1 MTVMDYEARTYP
13 KHLLEECQSGLL
25 LFASGRMG
33 SADGQWF
40 REAGLEDVTAVDW
53 DEKTLEPFSD
63 LYPDSWLYLRAN
75 VFDWVY
81 QQRGSTWDI
90 VSADAPSQHGHRLT
104 EMLPAYCAL
113 AEKFVTATMSTDV
126 KDANTDQL
134 PPEPAGWSYVGEPV
148 WRADYMERRYW
159 WLVLEKA

>member
-1 MTVMDYEARTYP
+1 MTVMDFEARTYP
-13 KHLLEECQSGLL
+13 KHLLEECESGLL

-40 REAGLEDVTAVDW
+40 REARLEDVTAVDW
-53 DEKTLEPFSD
+53 DEKTLEPFSEA
-63 LYPDSWLYLRAN
+63 YPDSWLYLRAN

-81 QQRGSTWDI
+81 QQRGSAWDI
-90 VSADAPSQHGHRLT
+90 VSADAPSQHGHRLR

-113 AEKFVTATMSTDV
+113 AEKYVTATMSEYGSDTP
-126 KDANTDQL
+126 L
-134 PPEPAGWSYVGEPV
+134 HPPAPAGWYYMGDPI
-148 WRADYMERRYW
+148 WRADYEGRSYW